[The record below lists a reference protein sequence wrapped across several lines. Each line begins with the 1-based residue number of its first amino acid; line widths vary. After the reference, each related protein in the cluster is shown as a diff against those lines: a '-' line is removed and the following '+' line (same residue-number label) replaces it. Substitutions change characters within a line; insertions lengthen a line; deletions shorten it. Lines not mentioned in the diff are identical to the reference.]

1 MDGPTA
7 PEATPT
13 ANAGLMTAMTFTT
26 ETNKPRTLILCFDGT
41 ADQFSDTNTNVVKLY
56 SLFKKEESEQLCYY
70 QPGIGTYLNDG
81 VVSPFFEWGAK
92 ILDQGVAWYLD
103 AHVRGGYQFLMQNYR
118 PGDKICIFG
127 FSRGAY
133 TARALAGMLHK
144 IGLLPKN
151 NPEQIPFAYKL
162 YKHTDAKSIE
172 LANGFKRTFCREVK
186 IEFVGVWDTVAS
198 VGMLVSRTLPFIANN
213 TTIKTFRH
221 ALSLDEH
228 RAKFRPNLYHRPD
241 TTKAPQTKSTRKQN
255 VVSPPIPDTETE
267 KPADK
272 GKGRTFWPFSL
283 GNAKNKLT
291 KRATKR
297 TSTDAAWSDLPS
309 AAAELR
315 WGRGSADEKVEK
327 LNTGADV
334 LEVWFAGCHCDVG
347 GSAVTDDTKLSLAD
361 ITLHWMV
368 RQIVLAQCGIVF
380 DREALLL
387 AGIPASVFTG
397 PGFPVTPP
405 LPKKFADAQSERTVA
420 HAGEPSSS
428 TEGGDAITEEQHV
441 PGIEKLRA
449 LQPLH
454 DQLWMAPL
462 WWVLEILPTSYN
474 WQEHNGRWHTSW
486 SLHLGQGRHLP
497 PHPNFHITV
506 KHRMDEKSLRY
517 RPRAIWTPGTEVYV
531 E

>member
-1 MDGPTA
+1 
-7 PEATPT
+7 
-13 ANAGLMTAMTFTT
+13 MTFTT

-144 IGLLPKN
+144 ASVIGLLPKN

-255 VVSPPIPDTETE
+255 TE

-387 AGIPASVFTG
+387 AGIPAS
-397 PGFPVTPP
+397 
-405 LPKKFADAQSERTVA
+405 
-420 HAGEPSSS
+420 
-428 TEGGDAITEEQHV
+428 
-441 PGIEKLRA
+441 
-449 LQPLH
+449 PLH

-474 WQEHNGRWHTSW
+474 WQEHNGRWHT